1 MEKKPV
7 FGTFEWA
14 SHNANC
20 CFGCIHNCKYC
31 YAKAKAIKNG
41 KKNSENWNVEIIS
54 KKAVDREYTKKEGT
68 IMFPT
73 NHDITPNNVDA
84 CLTVLRKILAVGN
97 NVLIVSKPH
106 LTCIEKLCLNL
117 FEYKDNILFRFT
129 IGSADDEVLKYWEP
143 NAPGFMERAFSLA
156 FAYGVGFKT
165 SISCEPMLDD
175 DIGRVV
181 ELTKPYVTDAIWLG
195 KMNFAEDRL
204 RTNGQVEAIEKA
216 KELLTRQDDNYIKFL
231 YDAYKDE
238 PKIKWKDSIKEILGL
253 ERLTEPGLD
262 K

>member
-41 KKNSENWNVEIIS
+41 KKTPTNWNTEIIS
-54 KKAVDREYTKKEGT
+54 KKAVDREYNKKDGT
-68 IMFPT
+68 LMFPT
-73 NHDITPNNVDA
+73 NHDITPNNMDA
-84 CLTVLRKILAVGN
+84 CVTVLEKILKVGN

-106 LTCIEKLCLNL
+106 LLCVEIMCRKLS
-117 FEYKDNILFRFT
+117 EYKDNILFRFT
-129 IGSADDEVLKYWEP
+129 IGSADDAVLKYWEP
-143 NAPGFMERAFSLA
+143 NAPSFMERAYSLA
-156 FAYGVGFKT
+156 YAYASGFKT
-165 SISCEPMLDD
+165 SVSCEPMLDNN
-175 DIGRVV
+175 IGRVV

-204 RTNGQVEAIEKA
+204 KINGEVEAIAEANKLLSQQDEKF
-216 KELLTRQDDNYIKFL
+216 IKYL
-231 YDAYKDE
+231 YDVYKGDQ
-238 PKIKWKDSIKEILGL
+238 KIKWKDSIKEILGL